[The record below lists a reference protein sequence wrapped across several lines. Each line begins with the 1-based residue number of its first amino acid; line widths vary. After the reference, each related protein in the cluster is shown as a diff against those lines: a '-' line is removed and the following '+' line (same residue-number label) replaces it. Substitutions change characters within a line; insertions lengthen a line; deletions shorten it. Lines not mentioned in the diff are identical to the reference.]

1 MQHSVRC
8 TSRANERV
16 TGVHGASGI
25 DDSAL
30 GVASASVSA
39 LVDGFAL
46 DSDVFEDPL
55 AIDEFSGVIVGI
67 DCTKALFVH
76 DDAVPV
82 A

>member
-16 TGVHGASGI
+16 TGVQSGI

-30 GVASASVSA
+30 RVACASVSV

-46 DSDVFEDPL
+46 DSDVSEDPL

-67 DCTKALFVH
+67 GCTEFVH
-76 DDAVPV
+76 VEAVPV